1 MKGASS
7 INMTQGDTTRLL
19 IRFAIPMLIGNLFQ
33 QAYNLTDSM
42 IVGQLLGSG
51 ALAAVGSTGS
61 LTFLFFSVC
70 NGVASGAGLMMAT
83 AVFLAAPAML
93 TMMGT
98 PADILPDSV
107 AYMRMCCL
115 GVPLVAVYNHAPPC
129 CGRWGIPARRC
140 IS

>member
-107 AYMRMCCL
+107 AYMRMSCL